1 MSFFDSK
8 EEVINVEFTQYG
20 RYLLSK
26 GKFNPRFYAFYD
38 DDVIYDSL
46 FMGIEE
52 KQNASQTRILEE
64 TPFSKPNYS
73 FVSVE
78 SSVLEQSEV
87 MLARENLNN
96 LKKIELEGKSSTEVN
111 SSLLF
116 PLGKS
121 STLSDYR
128 PSWNVGILSG
138 SINNVEKF
146 LDNTNSNN
154 MYVQPYLQIPQIN
167 MVTAS
172 YIINVTN
179 DNAKITANKEVLDEF
194 SFNQSNPSEIT
205 YLLGDKT
212 KLKNILDFIE
222 KNVEDQNENF
232 DLEMFIEEEIEMS
245 NGTKKKVWKKLCFL
259 PEVNKVR
266 KIQDGK
272 LLLLDQADSEALL
285 RQRDQAALTENN
297 VEFYLNVEAD
307 DGIELPQDLKTGVYS
322 TIYNTNITEADKPFG
337 ENC

>member
-46 FMGIEE
+46 FMRIQE

-64 TPFSKPNYS
+64 TPLSKPNYS

-78 SSVLEQSEV
+78 ASVLEQSEA
-87 MLARENLNN
+87 MLSTENLNN
-96 LKKIELEGKSSTEVN
+96 LKKIEVEGKSSTEVN

-116 PLGKS
+116 PLGRS
-121 STLSDYR
+121 STLSDFR
-128 PSWNVGILSG
+128 PSWNIGVLSG

-154 MYVQPYLQIPQIN
+154 MYVQPYLQIAQIN
-167 MVTAS
+167 MNTAS
-172 YIINVTN
+172 YTIKVTN
-179 DNAKITANKEVLDEF
+179 DNTKIGNNEVLDEF

-222 KNVEDQNENF
+222 KSFVQ
-232 DLEMFIEEEIEMS
+232 
-245 NGTKKKVWKKLCFL
+245 KKL
-259 PEVNKVR
+259 
-266 KIQDGK
+266 
-272 LLLLDQADSEALL
+272 
-285 RQRDQAALTENN
+285 
-297 VEFYLNVEAD
+297 
-307 DGIELPQDLKTGVYS
+307 
-322 TIYNTNITEADKPFG
+322 
-337 ENC
+337 